1 MLIGEYQYTID
12 EKGRMNFP
20 AKFREEM
27 GAQFIVTRWLDQ
39 CLVAFSQDEWQR
51 MAQMLAEKS
60 VVQSS
65 AVQRF
70 LYASAAEVQPDKQ
83 GRILLTAALRAHACL
98 KKDITVIGV
107 GSHAE
112 IWDTDAWKK
121 MNESLDSDAIAQA
134 MKEMGF

>member
-27 GAQFIVTRWLDQ
+27 GVQFIVTRWLDQ
-39 CLVAFSQDEWQR
+39 CLVAFPQEEWER
-51 MAQMLAEKS
+51 MAQILAQKS

-70 LYASAAEVQPDKQ
+70 LYASAAEVVPDKQ
-83 GRILLTAALRAHACL
+83 GRILLTAALREHASL
-98 KKDITVIGV
+98 KKEVTVIGV

-112 IWDTDAWKK
+112 IWDTDAWHR
-121 MNESLDSDAIAQA
+121 MNESLDSEAIAQA